1 MAAEIEDI
9 SEFEPNDDITQE
21 KFIEH
26 QEIIKRLTTKETLS
40 FIEYLIS
47 NNEMLNLE
55 MATVAIYFRA

>member
-21 KFIEH
+21 KLIE
-26 QEIIKRLTTKETLS
+26 QRLTTKETLS